1 MIPYILHVALLI
13 SVCLLFYKLLLQKE
27 TFYRLNRIILVCCL
41 ALAFVLPLIPIPQQ
55 WALQIAPKTVESVQP
70 PVVSSQTV
78 ADNQQNISLPVRP
91 PAPPAVKTS
100 PAIKVSPV
108 VNPTVAP
115 VTAAP
120 VVSQPAKP
128 TEPAAP
134 ILPTVLKWL
143 FYLYWMGVAAFG
155 LNLLLQFIVL
165 LFQAYTKPFI
175 RDGKFRIVEL
185 SGDKAPCSFG
195 NNIFINPEKYDWDTY
210 SQILLHEKIHIEQR
224 HSFDIIMAEVMLVL
238 QWFNP
243 FAWLYRKEVENNL
256 EFLTDDS
263 VLGHKEV
270 ERQSYQMSLLKVS
283 APHLSLGIT
292 TNYNQ
297 SLLKKRILMM
307 NAKRS
312 NIHTMWKYFFLVPL
326 LGALACALNSPVA
339 TASAEP
345 MAKAKSTLKIN
356 PVVTGG
362 VKIHFGNDE
371 TEGAWF
377 ATIKGD
383 KVRIEFKSDD
393 EDHNWSSS
401 SEFNLSDF
409 SDLPKD
415 KKGDF
420 SLKREAGSILFT
432 GRFEGNDGYGHYKFT
447 ADKDF
452 VSYLKSQGINDI
464 EAGDS
469 FAFFVI
475 NITKEYLGMLQRNG
489 YKDLSKDNLISMAAL
504 KVDEP
509 YIKAMKENGYNDLSV
524 NDLVS
529 GKALHVTGEY
539 IQEIHNAGYKDI
551 SFNELIS
558 FKAQHIDG
566 KYIAGIKKAKLKGD
580 NDENDDHMPS
590 PETISSYKAM
600 NIDSGYVHS
609 LAAVGYKNIPYQE
622 LTELKALGITSAF
635 IKSFK
640 DIGYINLSVNNL
652 TELKS
657 LGITPAYVQ
666 SYKAMG
672 FKDLTINNLTNLKA
686 VGVTPEY
693 IKSMQAAGVKDL
705 TVNHLSNMKAV
716 GVTPEYIKSMQA
728 IGFKDLSANGVENMR
743 AVGVTPEYIK
753 SMQQLGF
760 KDLTANNVQ
769 NMRAVGV
776 TAEYVK
782 GMEQMGFKDLSPNGI
797 QNMKAV
803 GVTPEYIKSLQDA
816 GLKEL
821 SLNGISNLKAI
832 GVTPEFI
839 KEFDAIGYHNLT
851 ANNLNELKAMGI
863 TPDFV
868 KEFEAIGF
876 KDMSVNNLNEL
887 KAMGITPDYVKGF
900 RDIGFKDITI
910 NQLSSAKA
918 QGITPQYITEMR
930 GKGFNSDDLE
940 KYIRLKNAFSN

>member
-1 MIPYILHVALLI
+1 MIPYILHVALLL

-27 TFYRLNRIILVCCL
+27 TFYRLNRMVLVCCL
-41 ALAFVLPLIPIPQQ
+41 ALAFVLPLVPIPAQ
-55 WALQIAPKTVESVQP
+55 WSFQAATKQAEVNYKPLVVQEQS
-70 PVVSSQTV
+70 VVSPQSHKVATPSVPTPPSVSPSVAPTQTQAV
-78 ADNQQNISLPVRP
+78 
-91 PAPPAVKTS
+91 PAPIENIQK
-100 PAIKVSPV
+100 PV
-108 VNPTVAP
+108 QQ
-115 VTAAP
+115 AAA
-120 VVSQPAKP
+120 S
-128 TEPAAP
+128 TP
-134 ILPTVLKWL
+134 ILPVVLKWL

-210 SQILLHEKIHIEQR
+210 SQILLHEKIHIAQR
-224 HSFDIIMAEVMLVL
+224 HSFDIIMSEVMLVL

-263 VLGHKEV
+263 VLEHKEV

-297 SLLKKRILMM
+297 SLLKRRILMM
-307 NAKRS
+307 NAKKS

-326 LGALACALNSPVA
+326 LGGLACALNSPLA

-345 MAKAKSTLKIN
+345 ATKVNPMVKIN
-356 PVVTGG
+356 PVVTPN

-409 SDLPKD
+409 SALPKD

-420 SLKREAGSILFT
+420 TLKREAGSILFT

-452 VSYLKSQGINDI
+452 VAYLKSQGINDI
-464 EAGDS
+464 EDGDS

-475 NITKEYLGMLQRNG
+475 NVTKEYLGMLQRNG
-489 YKDLSKDNLISMAAL
+489 YKDITKENLISMAAL

-509 YIKAMKENGYNDLSV
+509 YIKALKENGYNDLSV

-529 GKALHVTGEY
+529 GKALHVTPGY
-539 IQEIHNAGYKDI
+539 IQEIHNAGYKSI

-580 NDENDDHMPS
+580 NDEGDDHMPS
-590 PETISSYKAM
+590 PEAISSYKAM
-600 NIDSGYVHS
+600 NIDSNYVHS
-609 LAAVGYKNIPYQE
+609 LAAVGYKNIPYNE
-622 LTELKALGITSAF
+622 LTSLKALNITPAF

-640 DIGYINLSVNNL
+640 DIGYTNLSVNNL

-657 LGITPAYVQ
+657 LGITPAYIQ

-672 FKDLTINNLTNLKA
+672 FKDLTVNNLTNLKA

-693 IKSMQAAGVKDL
+693 IKSMEASGLKGL
-705 TVNHLSNMKAV
+705 SVNHLSNMKAV
-716 GVTPEYIKSMQA
+716 GVTPEYIKSMHD
-728 IGFKDLSANGVENMR
+728 IGFKDLTANGVESMR
-743 AVGVTPEYIK
+743 AVGVTPEYVK
-753 SMQQLGF
+753 GLQQMGF
-760 KDLTANNVQ
+760 KDLTAN
-769 NMRAVGV
+769 GV
-776 TAEYVK
+776 E
-782 GMEQMGFKDLSPNGI
+782 
-797 QNMKAV
+797 NMKAV
-803 GVTPEYIKSLQDA
+803 GVTPEYVKSMQEM
-816 GLKEL
+816 GLKDL
-821 SLNGISNLKAI
+821 TLNNISNLKAI
-832 GVTPEFI
+832 GVTPDFV
-839 KEFDAIGYHNLT
+839 KEFEAIGYHNLT

-887 KAMGITPDYVKGF
+887 KAMGITPEYVKGF
-900 RDIGFKDITI
+900 RDIGFKDVTI

-918 QGITPQYITEMR
+918 QGVTPQYVTEMR
-930 GKGFNSDDLE
+930 NKGFNSDDLE
-940 KYIRLKNAFSN
+940 KYIRLKNAFN

>member
-1 MIPYILHVALLI
+1 MP
-13 SVCLLFYKLLLQKE
+13 
-27 TFYRLNRIILVCCL
+27 
-41 ALAFVLPLIPIPQQ
+41 
-55 WALQIAPKTVESVQP
+55 
-70 PVVSSQTV
+70 V
-78 ADNQQNISLPVRP
+78 AD
-91 PAPPAVKTS
+91 PAAPAKL
-100 PAIKVSPV
+100 
-108 VNPTVAP
+108 
-115 VTAAP
+115 AP
-120 VVSQPAKP
+120 VVAKTAP
-128 TEPAAP
+128 VVQQTVKTTAPSTP
-134 ILPTVLKWL
+134 ILPTVLKWM
-143 FYLYWMGVAAFG
+143 FYLYWIGVSAFG
-155 LNLLLQFIVL
+155 LNLLLQFVVL
-165 LFQAYTKPFI
+165 LFQAYTRPFI

-263 VLGHKEV
+263 VLEHKEV

-297 SLLKKRILMM
+297 SLLKRRILMM

-312 NIHTMWKYFFLVPL
+312 NIHIMWKYFFLVPL
-326 LGALACALNSPVA
+326 LGGLVCALNSP
-339 TASAEP
+339 TAYSKTSA
-345 MAKAKSTLKIN
+345 N
-356 PVVTGG
+356 PGSKVNAS
-362 VKIHFGNDE
+362 VKVNPAVKTDFNVRFTNDQ

-420 SLKREAGSILFT
+420 TLKREAGSILFT

-452 VSYLKSQGINDI
+452 TAYLKSQGIDDI
-464 EAGDS
+464 EDGDS

-475 NITKEYLGMLQRNG
+475 NVTKEYLGMLQRNG

-509 YIKAMKENGYNDLSV
+509 YIKGLKENGYADLNP

-529 GKALHVTGEY
+529 GKALGVTAAYVE
-539 IQEIHNAGYKDI
+539 EIRKAGYKTI

-580 NDENDDHMPS
+580 NDNGDDHMPS
-590 PETISSYKAM
+590 PEAISSYKAM
-600 NIDSGYVHS
+600 NIDSNYVHS
-609 LAAVGYKNIPYQE
+609 LAAVGYKNIPYQK

-693 IKSMQAAGVKDL
+693 IKSMEASGLKDL
-705 TVNHLSNMKAV
+705 SVNHLSNMKAV
-716 GVTPEYIKSMQA
+716 GVTPEYVKSMHD
-728 IGFKDLSANGVENMR
+728 IGFKDLSASGVENMR
-743 AVGVTPEYIK
+743 AVGVTPEYVK
-753 SMQQLGF
+753 GLQQMGF
-760 KDLTANNVQ
+760 KDLTA
-769 NMRAVGV
+769 
-776 TAEYVK
+776 
-782 GMEQMGFKDLSPNGI
+782 NGI

-803 GVTPEYIKSLQDA
+803 GVSPEYIKSLQDA
-816 GLKEL
+816 GLKML
-821 SLNGISNLKAI
+821 A
-832 GVTPEFI
+832 
-839 KEFDAIGYHNLT
+839 
-851 ANNLNELKAMGI
+851 
-863 TPDFV
+863 
-868 KEFEAIGF
+868 
-876 KDMSVNNLNEL
+876 
-887 KAMGITPDYVKGF
+887 
-900 RDIGFKDITI
+900 
-910 NQLSSAKA
+910 
-918 QGITPQYITEMR
+918 
-930 GKGFNSDDLE
+930 
-940 KYIRLKNAFSN
+940 